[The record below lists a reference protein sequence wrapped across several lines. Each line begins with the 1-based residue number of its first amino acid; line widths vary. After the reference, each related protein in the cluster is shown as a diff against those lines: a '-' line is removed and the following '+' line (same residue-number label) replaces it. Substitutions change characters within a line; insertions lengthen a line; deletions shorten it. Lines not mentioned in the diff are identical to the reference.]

1 MEKGE
6 AGSEKEK
13 EEKQEETPLEE
24 GHLLA
29 KGHISTITTG
39 RIGSQLRTQDHSI
52 EHQDRSGINELGG
65 AVAHSSLRFWF
76 FGRAASILV

>member
-29 KGHISTITTG
+29 HMLALSPRGGSNQNTAGQKKTI
-39 RIGSQLRTQDHSI
+39 I
-52 EHQDRSGINELGG
+52 
-65 AVAHSSLRFWF
+65 
-76 FGRAASILV
+76 

>member
-13 EEKQEETPLEE
+13 EEKQEETPLED

-29 KGHISTITTG
+29 KRHMLALSPQGGSDQNTAGQKKTI
-39 RIGSQLRTQDHSI
+39 IDHLIIRNSI
-52 EHQDRSGINELGG
+52 YGG
-65 AVAHSSLRFWF
+65 A
-76 FGRAASILV
+76 GGT